1 MVLLTVHNGPRR
13 PYSSDYSNLRED
25 LAQDAAAPGRMTL
38 DPFTKIDRVIVPSTQ
53 RKVRTRPIQGQRSQF
68 LDGLTPTDRNII
80 LAAATRRRFFANSV
94 VTNQD
99 HPADHLFLLTKG
111 LVRFF
116 SVTEEGKKLLFQWLG
131 PGDLFGG
138 RTILS
143 NPSSYLASTEAV
155 TNSSV
160 LVWDRLTIRGL
171 VERYPRL
178 LENALLTASDY
189 VAWHLASH
197 IGLACYTVRQRLAQV
212 LVALAR
218 TIGKETSGGVE
229 LQITNEELANAA
241 NITPF
246 TASRLMNKWQRDHA
260 LVRRR
265 GKVLLRSPERLFLRT
280 M

>member
-1 MVLLTVHNGPRR
+1 MPASRI
-13 PYSSDYSNLRED
+13 
-25 LAQDAAAPGRMTL
+25 AAVSL
-38 DPFTKIDRVIVPSTQ
+38 
-53 RKVRTRPIQGQRSQF
+53 GQRSQL
-68 LDGLTPTDRNII
+68 LDGLTPTDRNTI

-94 VTNQD
+94 ITNQD
-99 HPADHLFLLTKG
+99 HSADHLFLLTKG
-111 LVRFF
+111 LIRFF

-160 LVWDRLTIRGL
+160 LVWDRPTIRGL

-197 IGLACYTVRQRLAQV
+197 IGLACHTVRQRLAQV
-212 LVALAR
+212 LAALAR
-218 TIGKETSGGVE
+218 TIGKETSGGIE

-246 TASRLMNKWQRDHA
+246 TASRLMSKWQRDRA